1 MRGVPPAVLARY
13 SDGED
18 WDPSRTRTYPIEEF
32 GIDWGK
38 YDVRCVLALLYLYNS
53 PRVFSQRGNLS
64 SDDLINT
71 DEFLVAE
78 YRNSSRSCAR

>member
-1 MRGVPPAVLARY
+1 MLARY
-13 SDGED
+13 ADGED

-32 GIDWGK
+32 EIDWGK
-38 YDVRCVLALLYLYNS
+38 YDVRWVLALLYLYNS
-53 PRVFSQRGNLS
+53 PRASTLFLQRGNLS

-71 DEFLVAE
+71 NEFLVAE